1 MSIRVAINHKTV
13 YKFDRLVE
21 LSPHVFRLRPAVH
34 SRTPIKAYSLRISPE
49 EHFINW
55 QQDPFGNILARVVFP
70 EKTKQLTIE
79 VEVIADM
86 TTINP
91 FDFFVESYAEHY
103 PFEYEALTRKELA
116 PYLEIEN
123 QEQQQQKTNFL
134 IKWIKNTE
142 VVNNSLLK
150 QWLDDFDRSKRQI
163 NDFLVDVNR
172 QVFKDIKY
180 NIRMEVG
187 IQSCEETL
195 KKRSG
200 SCRDSAWL
208 LVQILRHLGLAAR
221 FVSGYLVQL
230 TADVKSL
237 DGPSGPEHDFT
248 DLHAWTEVYIPGA
261 GWIGLDPTSGLLAG
275 EGHIPLACTPEPASA
290 APVTGATG
298 KCEIEFEFSNSVKR
312 IHEDPR
318 VTKPYSE
325 EQWQAIDALGEQ
337 VDRQFEADDV
347 RLTMGGEPTFVSVD
361 DMEGEEWNTAADG
374 AHKRKLANA
383 LTLKLSEAFA
393 HKPLLHYGQG
403 KWYPGEALPRWQY
416 GCFWRKDGGPV
427 WNDASLLADIKK
439 DYQFDSATAQQ
450 FMQLLCKHLQVP
462 THYIKAAYEDPFY
475 YLWQEG
481 QVPTNIDPLKSKL
494 KDTIERRTL
503 AKVLNQNLDDPV
515 GYALPLQWDWEKQ
528 SWHSGPWEFRRGE
541 MFLIPGNSPMGMRMP
556 LDSLPWVAPEKRDP
570 QEPQSLFEPLP
581 ELGDYYGEVTRRYSE
596 SVEAHDSH
604 PELPK
609 QKADEKETQLVKIPH
624 TALSV
629 EVRDGRLYVFM
640 PPLSLLEHYL
650 EIVAATEV
658 TAAAMKTP
666 VVFEGYEPPRDYRIE
681 RLMVTPDP
689 GVIEVNIHPSN
700 SWKELVDKTNIIYDQ
715 AHKVRLGTEKFM
727 LDGRHSGTGG
737 GNHITLGGETPTD
750 SPMLRRPDLLR
761 SLITYWQHHP
771 GLSYL
776 FSGMFIGPTSQ
787 APRVDEGRD
796 EKLYELE
803 IAFQQIP
810 EGETP
815 APWLVDRLLRHLLTD
830 ITGNT
835 HRAEFCIDK
844 LYSPDSAT
852 GRLGILEL
860 RAFEMP
866 PHPRMALVQTLLLR
880 TLIAWFWKR
889 PYQHKLIRWGTEL
902 HDRFLLPHY
911 AQQDMQQVVNDLK
924 DAGFPFQMEW
934 LAPFFEF
941 RFPVYGTTMVEG
953 IELELRF
960 GIEPWHVLGE
970 EMGSTGTARFVD
982 SSVERLQVKV
992 SGFTEG
998 RYIIACNGRR
1008 IPLRHT
1014 GRKGEYVAGVRYR
1027 AWQPPSA
1034 LHPTI
1039 APHMPLVID
1048 VFDSWNNRSIGGCT
1062 YYVSHPGGRHYDTF
1076 PVNSY
1081 EAEARRITRFWDYGH
1096 NPAPSIESQP
1106 VLQQQSSEKSAVTFT
1121 SHQGKTESTVPVPEL
1136 PDEEYP
1142 CTLDLRYDKR
1152 I

>member
-1 MSIRVAINHKTV
+1 MSIRVAINHKTR
-13 YKFDRLVE
+13 YKFDRAVSM
-21 LSPHVFRLRPAVH
+21 SPHVFRLRPAVH
-34 SRTPIKAYSLRISPE
+34 CRTPIKAYSLNIEPKD
-49 EHFINW
+49 HFINW

-70 EKTKQLTIE
+70 EKTKQLSIE

-103 PFEYEALTRKELA
+103 PFKYTEINKKELQ
-116 PYLEIEN
+116 PYLEIS
-123 QEQQQQKTNFL
+123 EQGK
-134 IKWIKNTE
+134 
-142 VVNNSLLK
+142 LLT
-150 QWLDDFDRSKRQI
+150 QWLKRFDKRKREI
-163 NDFLVDVNR
+163 NDFMVDLNR
-172 QVFKDIKY
+172 EVYQDIKY
-180 NIRMEVG
+180 NIRMEPGV
-187 IQSCEETL
+187 QSCEQTL

-208 LVQILRHLGLAAR
+208 LVQLSRHLGLAAR

-237 DGPSGPEHDFT
+237 EGPSGPEQDFT
-248 DLHAWTEVYIPGA
+248 DLHAWAEVYIPGA
-261 GWIGLDPTSGLLAG
+261 GWVGLDPTSGLLAG

-290 APVTGATG
+290 APVTGATD
-298 KCEIEFEFSNSVKR
+298 KCEIEFDFNNSVTR

-318 VTKPYSE
+318 VTKPYTE
-325 EQWQAIDALGEQ
+325 AQWHAINALGEQ
-337 VDRQFEADDV
+337 IDKDFQANDV

-361 DMEGEEWNTAADG
+361 DMEGAQWNTAADG
-374 AHKRKLANA
+374 QHKRELANE
-383 LTLKLSEAFA
+383 LTLKLSQVFA
-393 HKPLLHYGQG
+393 KNPLLHYGQG
-403 KWYPGEALPRWQY
+403 KWYPGEPLPRWQY
-416 GCFWRKDGGPV
+416 GIFWRKDGVPI
-427 WNDASLLADIKK
+427 WNNPDLLANIDKK
-439 DYQFDSATAQQ
+439 YTFTSKTAEQFIQH
-450 FMQLLCKHLQVP
+450 LCKLFGVP
-462 THYIKAAYEDPFY
+462 DRYIKPAYEDPFY

-494 KDTIERRTL
+494 SDSIERRTL
-503 AKVLNQNLDDPV
+503 AHILNQDIGEPV
-515 GYALPLQWDWEKQ
+515 GFALPLQWNWGKQ
-528 SWHSGPWEFRRGE
+528 SWHSGSWEFRRGD

-556 LDSLPWVAPEKRDP
+556 LDSLPWLAPEQRDP

-596 SVEAHDSH
+596 VVEDAESSASPSMDAKT
-604 PELPK
+604 P
-609 QKADEKETQLVKIPH
+609 LVDIPH

-629 EVRDGRLYVFM
+629 EIREGRLYVFM
-640 PPLSLLEHYL
+640 PPLTLLEHYL
-650 EIVAATEV
+650 EIVSAVEAT
-658 TAAAMKTP
+658 AKKMHTP
-666 VVFEGYEPPRDYRIE
+666 VIFEGYEPPRDYRVE

-700 SWKELVDKTNIIYDQ
+700 NWQELVEKTTILYEQ
-715 AHKVRLGTEKFM
+715 AHQIRLGTEKFM

-771 GLSYL
+771 SLSYL

-787 APRVDEGRD
+787 APRIDEGRD

-810 EGETP
+810 KGETP

-844 LYSPDSAT
+844 LYSPDSST
-852 GRLGILEL
+852 GRLGIVEL

-866 PHPRMALVQTLLLR
+866 PHSQMALVQTLLLR
-880 TLIAWFWKR
+880 SLINWFWKT
-889 PYQHKLIRWGTEL
+889 PYQHNLIRWGTEL

-911 AQQDMQQVVNDLK
+911 VEHDMRQVINDLQNA
-924 DAGFPFQMEW
+924 DIPFEMDW

-941 RFPVYGTTMVEG
+941 RFPVYGTTVIEG
-953 IELELRF
+953 INLELRF

-970 EMGSTGTARFVD
+970 EMSNTGTARFVD
-982 SSVERLQVKV
+982 SSVEKLQVKV
-992 SGFTEG
+992 TGFTEG
-998 RYIIACNGRR
+998 RHIITCNGRR
-1008 IPLRHT
+1008 LPLRNT
-1014 GRKGEYVAGVRYR
+1014 GTKGEFVSGVRYR

-1039 APHMPLVID
+1039 APHTPIVID
-1048 VFDSWNNRSIGGCT
+1048 VYDSWNGRSIGGCT
-1062 YYVSHPGGRHYDTF
+1062 YHVSHPGGRHYETF

-1081 EAEARRITRFWDYGH
+1081 EAESRRVTRFWEYGH
-1096 NPAPSIESQP
+1096 SPSSPTQDEPKLQFPKTDDEIAQP
-1106 VLQQQSSEKSAVTFT
+1106 SPIQFT
-1121 SHQGKTESTVPVPEL
+1121 PHQGSSQASIPKSEQ

-1142 CTLDLRYDKR
+1142 YTLDLRKAPK
-1152 I
+1152 